1 MTKMEAY
8 AILKITEKEE
18 EVSVEVIKK
27 KYREEALRWHPD
39 KNHTPNATEE
49 FQKIN
54 TAYHILLKAK
64 SKGEY
69 EGFEIESYRTML
81 FAFLR
86 ENLPEGVDVD
96 NLIYVLEIIMKK
108 VKQICEKNA
117 MVIFEKMNIELL
129 SGIYSVLLSYRE
141 IFYLS
146 DGFIDGL
153 CEVLDKK
160 KVKEKEKENE
170 NGNEKGENVIVHPTI
185 DDLFDNN
192 LYKIVRGGHTF
203 LVPLWHDELIY
214 DISGSD
220 LCVKCI
226 PILPDEIRIDENNHI
241 EIDITW
247 KISEIWEKTNLFIY
261 IGRNTFYIL
270 REQLILAEYQ
280 TVRLYEVGI
289 SKINTRDIYDISKKG
304 NIIIHVHLVI

>member
-1 MTKMEAY
+1 
-8 AILKITEKEE
+8 
-18 EVSVEVIKK
+18 
-27 KYREEALRWHPD
+27 
-39 KNHTPNATEE
+39 
-49 FQKIN
+49 
-54 TAYHILLKAK
+54 
-64 SKGEY
+64 
-69 EGFEIESYRTML
+69 ML

>member
-1 MTKMEAY
+1 
-8 AILKITEKEE
+8 
-18 EVSVEVIKK
+18 
-27 KYREEALRWHPD
+27 
-39 KNHTPNATEE
+39 
-49 FQKIN
+49 
-54 TAYHILLKAK
+54 
-64 SKGEY
+64 
-69 EGFEIESYRTML
+69 ML

-86 ENLPEGVDVD
+86 ENLPEGVDAE
-96 NLIYVLEIIMKK
+96 NLVYVLEIIMKR

-117 MVIFEKMNIELL
+117 MVIFEKMNLDLL

-160 KVKEKEKENE
+160 VKDKEKGK
-170 NGNEKGENVIVHPTI
+170 GKEKGEKVIVHPTI
-185 DDLFDNN
+185 DDLFENN
-192 LYKIVRGGHTF
+192 LYKIVRGDHTF

-214 DISGSD
+214 DISGLD

-247 KISEIWEKTNLFIY
+247 KISEIWGETNLFIY

-270 REQLILAEYQ
+270 REQLVLTEYQ
-280 TVRLYEVGI
+280 TVRLYGHGI

-304 NIIIHVHLVI
+304 DIIIHVHLVI